1 MRGDL
6 FSPAAVRKMCADV
19 APTEGQRAAAK
30 KWLELLGA
38 GKLAEGR
45 TNHPRFMEIVL
56 EGMLGYGSD
65 DIEYER
71 GNVDFQYAP
80 GGNPVACFEVRGT
93 STGDLFAPQRRSKKD
108 HYAPIRQTWDYM
120 GSSGAAYGIC
130 SNCRHFV
137 LLTRQFGY
145 ARYYLFDFEG
155 IRGDP
160 DRLGEFI
167 GVFSKDR
174 MSGGFVERARAE
186 SDNEER
192 ELTEEFYD
200 LYGRTRLMLAREFE
214 SSGGGGGGGGRDA
227 ADASAQEFLNR
238 LVFIFFAE
246 DSGLSGRKGLFIDN
260 VVDALGGTITANT
273 RRVSTY
279 VTDELFV
286 FCRDGCDDPYVLA
299 IPGSLFGGR
308 AACTASFP
316 DKRNG
321 GFFGG
326 LERGAAPPGRRP
338 WGSREKVRRA
348 VESREGINP
357 VIKNLLALASYGLCS
372 RIRVDMLGRIFE
384 ESLSDSGEWMP
395 GGAESTRMRKAV
407 HYTPEYMTRYVC
419 HRTIIPHLSRS
430 GTASDPAGLVDEY
443 AEDLD
448 ELDRRID
455 AIRILDPACGSGA
468 FLIEAARTLSEI
480 HGEAK
485 RRREADG
492 GADHG
497 TLNPSIY
504 DARIRRIAAENLYGM
519 DANPQSA
526 EIARLSLLLLTASA
540 GEAPPDMSGRIVAGD
555 GVSSGGGGRQDWGRL
570 FADVFSGGDPGFSVV
585 VGRPPYAGRGAIG
598 PAGGGMPPP
607 RPPEG
612 MPPLDL
618 PGGFRMPGGGDP
630 GAHFCA
636 RSLGLLR
643 NGGRLGLI
651 SGGGWMRTECGAAL
665 QRVMLDNAAVDVVAA
680 AGFRVFRGAD
690 ASTAVVIARRGR
702 PGRDHVVTLA
712 TAGASSDF
720 AGPSL
725 RTAATVRQSDL
736 EPGDWGAL
744 FDGATA
750 EAEAGRGPGARRPS

>member
-6 FSPAAVRKMCADV
+6 FSPATIRKMCADV
-19 APTEGQRAAAK
+19 APTDGQRAAAK
-30 KWLELLGA
+30 KWLDLLDS
-38 GKLAEGR
+38 GKLAEER
-45 TNHPRFMEIVL
+45 TSHPKFMKIVL
-56 EGMLGYGSD
+56 EGVLGYGSD

-71 GNVDFQYAP
+71 GSAGFRCAL
-80 GGNPVACFEVRGT
+80 GGETVACFEVEGT
-93 STGDLFAPQRRSKKD
+93 STRDLFAPQRRSGRGHYTPVRQAWD
-108 HYAPIRQTWDYM
+108 HVEST
-120 GSSGAAYGIC
+120 GAAYGIC

-137 LLTRQFGY
+137 LLARQFGY
-145 ARYYLFDFEG
+145 ARYHMFDFEG
-155 IRGDP
+155 IRKDP
-160 DRLGEFI
+160 CRLGELI
-167 GVFSKDR
+167 GVFSR
-174 MSGGFVERARAE
+174 ARLSAGFVERARAE

-192 ELTEEFYD
+192 GLTEEFYD
-200 LYGRTRLMLAREFE
+200 LYGGTLLMLAREFE
-214 SSGGGGGGGGRDA
+214 SSGGGGRDA
-227 ADASAQEFLNR
+227 AAAAAQDFLNR

-246 DSGLSGRKGLFIDN
+246 GSGLSGRKDMFIDN
-260 VVDALGGTITANT
+260 VVDALGGRITANT
-273 RRVSTY
+273 SRVWTY
-279 VTDELFV
+279 ITDELFR
-286 FCRDGCDDPYVLA
+286 FYRDGCDDPYVLA
-299 IPGSLFGGR
+299 FNGGLFGGR
-308 AACTASFP
+308 GADTAPFP
-316 DKRNG
+316 DKRGG

-326 LERGAAPPGRRP
+326 LERAAEPGRRP
-338 WGSREKVRRA
+338 WVPREKVRRT
-348 VESREGINP
+348 VEAQEGVNP
-357 VIKNLLALASYGLCS
+357 VIINLLALASYDLCD
-372 RIRVDMLGRIFE
+372 RVRVDMLGRIFE
-384 ESLSDSGEWMP
+384 ESLSDPAGMP
-395 GGAESTRMRKAV
+395 GGAESKGGRKGM

-430 GTASDPAGLVDEY
+430 GDASDPAGLVDEY

-519 DANPQSA
+519 DANPRSV
-526 EIARLSLLLLTASA
+526 EIARHSLLLLTASA
-540 GEAPPDMSGRIVAGD
+540 GEALPDLSGHIVAGD
-555 GVSSGGGGRQDWGRL
+555 SVSSGNGGLQEWGRL
-570 FADVFSGGDPGFSVV
+570 FADVLSGGDPGFSVV
-585 VGRPPYAGRGAIG
+585 VGRPPYARQDAIG
-598 PAGGGMPPP
+598 PAEGGMPPPPPP

-618 PGGFRMPGGGDP
+618 PGDFKMPGGRDP
-630 GAHFCA
+630 GARFCA

-643 NGGRLGLI
+643 KGGRLGFI
-651 SGGGWMRTECGAAL
+651 SGGGWMRTGHGAAL

-680 AGFRVFRGAD
+680 AGFKVFRGAD

-702 PGRDHVVTLA
+702 PGRDHAVTFA
-712 TAGASSDF
+712 AAGSPSDF

-725 RTAATVRQSDL
+725 RTVATIRQSDL

-744 FDGATA
+744 LAGATA
-750 EAEAGRGPGARRPS
+750 EAEAAKRPGA